1 MTFPLIPFAII
12 QTLRRGGLCTSN
24 GQNLIAGVSKAQAA
38 TPAELLVLA
47 GRQWSCLPQSRVI
60 MDINSLQERDTVD
73 KETGLSG
80 SADQLLWE
88 GDEPPSSLDLFLSS
102 SLGTQGTTHKSLFSL
117 RKSVEGLG
125 GVGECSDPRWLD
137 RVL

>member
-1 MTFPLIPFAII
+1 MTSFCG
-12 QTLRRGGLCTSN
+12 GGLCTSN

-47 GRQWSCLPQSRVI
+47 GHQWSCLPQSRVI

-73 KETGLSG
+73 KEPRKEPSGLSG
-80 SADQLLWE
+80 SADQLQWE